1 MIFDDFHGFASKIL
15 DFQNITFRI
24 NEKNVK
30 NEKTRNFFLSYFSNY
45 VMKTPFP
52 GLFSHAAAQEQC
64 VKSFGEGDLCEIAT
78 GAHTANLTR
87 LYIRK
92 YYSRGDRL

>member
-1 MIFDDFHGFASKIL
+1 
-15 DFQNITFRI
+15 
-24 NEKNVK
+24 
-30 NEKTRNFFLSYFSNY
+30 
-45 VMKTPFP
+45 MKTPFS

-64 VKSFGEGDLCEIAT
+64 VKRFGEGDLCEIAT

-87 LYIRK
+87 LHIRK

>member
-1 MIFDDFHGFASKIL
+1 
-15 DFQNITFRI
+15 
-24 NEKNVK
+24 
-30 NEKTRNFFLSYFSNY
+30 
-45 VMKTPFP
+45 MKTTFP
-52 GLFSHAAAQEQC
+52 GLFSHGALQEQC

-87 LYIRK
+87 LHIRK